1 MFFIIAATISGGL
14 TALAWTLQYGTGWAI
29 VFGIL
34 TATVCGAQAALILAA
49 VERREDPEHDAPDGE
64 IAAPVPPAGRAAE
77 AADVTVPHSPR
88 ADP

>member
-1 MFFIIAATISGGL
+1 MFFIVSATISGGL

-49 VERREDPEHDAPDGE
+49 IERREDPEPGGE
-64 IAAPVPPAGRAAE
+64 PAAPVPPAKPAAE
-77 AADVTVPHSPR
+77 GADVTVPHSPR
-88 ADP
+88 AEP

>member
-1 MFFIIAATISGGL
+1 MFFILSATISGGL

-49 VERREDPEHDAPDGE
+49 IERPEDPEPDHE
-64 IAAPVPPAGRAAE
+64 PAAPVPPASRAVE

>member
-1 MFFIIAATISGGL
+1 MFFIVSATISGGL

-49 VERREDPEHDAPDGE
+49 VERREDPAPDGE
-64 IAAPVPPAGRAAE
+64 PAAPAPPAGPAAE

-88 ADP
+88 TEP

>member
-1 MFFIIAATISGGL
+1 MFFIVSATISGGL

-34 TATVCGAQAALILAA
+34 AATVCGAQAALILEEI
-49 VERREDPEHDAPDGE
+49 ERREDPEPGGE
-64 IAAPVPPAGRAAE
+64 PAAPVPPAKLASE

-88 ADP
+88 AEP